1 MEVRTSIID
10 KRLKNVKKIIAVA
23 SGKGGVGKSLVAS
36 TLAFGLSKKGY
47 KVGLFDLDL
56 YGPSSHIILGL
67 DNFEF
72 PEEEKGIKPY
82 KVHDIKFMS
91 IVYFTEDK
99 PAPFKGD
106 DISNIIL
113 ELLAIT
119 KWKHLDYLIIDMPPG
134 IGDETLDIIK
144 YVKRAEFLVVS
155 TPSKV
160 SMGAVDKLLKL
171 LKELKIPII
180 GIIENMK
187 IDGSKYIEDEV
198 TKMDLKYLGAVF
210 FDKKLEEAIG
220 IPDMLTKTSFYQDF
234 DKILKKHNNLK

>member
-1 MEVRTSIID
+1 
-10 KRLKNVKKIIAVA
+10 
-23 SGKGGVGKSLVAS
+23 
-36 TLAFGLSKKGY
+36 
-47 KVGLFDLDL
+47 
-56 YGPSSHIILGL
+56 
-67 DNFEF
+67 
-72 PEEEKGIKPY
+72 
-82 KVHDIKFMS
+82 MS

-119 KWKHLDYLIIDMPPG
+119 KWEDLDYLIIDMPPG

-144 YVKRAEFLVVS
+144 YVKRAGFLVVS

-160 SMGAVDKLLKL
+160 SMGAVNKLLKL
-171 LKELKIPII
+171 LKELKISII

-187 IDGSKYIEDEV
+187 INDSTYIEDEV

-210 FDKKLEEAIG
+210 FDKKLEKGIG
-220 IPDMLTKTSFYQDF
+220 KIDLLAKTSFYQDF
-234 DKILKKHNNLK
+234 NKILEKNNNLR